1 MPHTDFEAR
10 SIEDNLSFP
19 LVYVLVGILQNV
31 IDVSSSGSGSGID
44 PSERSILGD
53 TLVSLPG
60 IQELFGVSSL
70 SSAQPSSYVVS
81 L

>member
-1 MPHTDFEAR
+1 MNAKRCPSSVQLDTWGPIFTGLTVSTSCEHH
-10 SIEDNLSFP
+10 S
-19 LVYVLVGILQNV
+19 VIL
-31 IDVSSSGSGSGID
+31 GSGSGID